1 MTQVVDTLLRPT
13 LTVYDP
19 EETGEPYYAVH
30 FKNGVL
36 SQPNI
41 L

>member
-19 EETGEPYYAVH
+19 EETGEPI
-30 FKNGVL
+30 
-36 SQPNI
+36 I
-41 L
+41 LYTLRMEC